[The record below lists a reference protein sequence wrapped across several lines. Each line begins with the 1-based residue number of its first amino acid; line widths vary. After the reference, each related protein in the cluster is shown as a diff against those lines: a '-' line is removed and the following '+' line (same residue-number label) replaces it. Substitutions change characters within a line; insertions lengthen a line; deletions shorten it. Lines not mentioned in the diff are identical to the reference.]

1 MKANDLLSQF
11 GDHRQR
17 VQSAI
22 TSVCEGRGILLVY
35 GIVVAL
41 FVCASRRRK
50 PDD

>member
-22 TSVCEGRGILLVY
+22 TSVAKEEG
-35 GIVVAL
+35 
-41 FVCASRRRK
+41 FFW
-50 PDD
+50 